1 MSPRVM
7 LVFAT
12 LGKELK
18 VTGAEHEVP
27 LLVDPVEATE
37 NPLSVASREFVTF
50 TAEPT
55 CAWYVVVL
63 TVMLAAK
70 TSARSVRQTFAAT
83 SQPALLTR
91 RT

>member
-1 MSPRVM
+1 M

-12 LGKELK
+12 PGEGPK

-27 LLVDPVEATE
+27 LLLDPVVAIV
-37 NPLSVASREFVTF
+37 NPLSVAKREFVTF

-55 CAWYVVVL
+55 WAWYVVVL
-63 TVMLAAK
+63 TVTLAAK
-70 TSARSVRQTFAAT
+70 TSIKSARHTFAAT
-83 SQPALLTR
+83 SQPALSMR

>member
-1 MSPRVM
+1 M

-12 LGKELK
+12 PGEGPK

-37 NPLSVASREFVTF
+37 NPLSVARREFVTF

-70 TSARSVRQTFAAT
+70 TSARSVRQTFPAT
-83 SQPALLTR
+83 SQPALSIR

>member
-1 MSPRVM
+1 M
-7 LVFAT
+7 VFAT
-12 LGKELK
+12 PGEGPK

-37 NPLSVASREFVTF
+37 NPLSVARREFVTF

-70 TSARSVRQTFAAT
+70 TSARSVRQTFPAT
-83 SQPALLTR
+83 SQPALSIR

>member
-1 MSPRVM
+1 M
-7 LVFAT
+7 VFST
-12 LGKELK
+12 PGEGLK

-37 NPLSVASREFVTF
+37 NPLSVARREFVTF

-70 TSARSVRQTFAAT
+70 TSARSVRQTFPAT
-83 SQPALLTR
+83 SQPALSIR

>member
-1 MSPRVM
+1 MS
-7 LVFAT
+7 VFAT
-12 LGKELK
+12 PGERPK

-27 LLVDPVEATE
+27 LLLDPVAAIV
-37 NPLSVASREFVTF
+37 NPLSIAKREFVTF

-55 CAWYVVVL
+55 WAWYVVVL

-70 TSARSVRQTFAAT
+70 TSARSAMHTLAAT
-83 SQPALLTR
+83 SQPALSIR

>member
-1 MSPRVM
+1 M
-7 LVFAT
+7 VFAT
-12 LGKELK
+12 PGEGLK

-37 NPLSVASREFVTF
+37 NPLSVARREFVTF

-70 TSARSVRQTFAAT
+70 TSARSVRQTFPAT
-83 SQPALLTR
+83 SQPALSIR

>member
-1 MSPRVM
+1 M

-12 LGKELK
+12 PGEGPK

-37 NPLSVASREFVTF
+37 NPLSVARREFVTF

-63 TVMLAAK
+63 TVMLTAK
-70 TSARSVRQTFAAT
+70 TSARSVRQTFPAT
-83 SQPALLTR
+83 SQPALSIR

>member
-1 MSPRVM
+1 M

-12 LGKELK
+12 PGEGPK
-18 VTGAEHEVP
+18 VTGAEHKVP

-70 TSARSVRQTFAAT
+70 TSARSVRQTFPAT
-83 SQPALLTR
+83 SQPALSIR